1 MKKFCIILILCFCLP
16 IKANAGFLDE
26 AWGILTDPLKLGK
39 SSSNLLRTVDRAAI
53 HAERLE
59 GKLNSDLRDRLSQLD
74 GTIKETREFLNR
86 ATAERIDQLTN
97 NITALQV
104 DFFQKSATVIK
115 CSVNVTLNEAQ
126 VAIANT
132 LNDLGKRKPGL
143 SLFGFTIFEVEIEA
157 SDINTPIEG
166 FREIKKLVDRK
177 LADVKPTDHPNKI
190 TDLYAKLYRQADK
203 TYCHYKAE
211 TEKYYELYTYELEYI
226 RRANVWKGLTSL
238 Q

>member
-1 MKKFCIILILCFCLP
+1 MYKISIIYFSIVLFSTP
-16 IKANAGFLDE
+16 ANAGFFDE

-59 GKLNSDLRDRLSQLD
+59 GIINDDLRDRLSQID
-74 GTIKETREFLNR
+74 DTIKESREFIND
-86 ATAERIDQLTN
+86 AAEEKIDQITN
-97 NITALQV
+97 NISALQV
-104 DFFQKSATVIK
+104 DFFQKSATLLK
-115 CSVNVTLNEAQ
+115 CSTVVTLNEAQ

-143 SLFGFTIFEVEIEA
+143 TFLWITIFEAKLEA
-157 SDINTPIEG
+157 TDIPDPIVG
-166 FREIKKLVDRK
+166 FREIKKLVDKK
-177 LADVKPTDHPNKI
+177 LTEVKPTDHPNKI
-190 TDLYAKLYRQADK
+190 TDLYAKLYREADR
-203 TYCHYKAE
+203 TYCHYKTE

-238 Q
+238 E